1 MDKKLYTVKE
11 VCEKYSVTR
20 KTLFYYDR
28 INLIKPY
35 SRQGVQQHKMYT
47 EDELKLLDRV
57 LLLRKC
63 GLRIAEIVDFVRNSD
78 SARQKALLLKVLE
91 RLQKEMSD
99 KASRIDSL
107 KGFIAELN

>member
-11 VCEKYSVTR
+11 VCEKYSITR

-78 SARQKALLLKVLE
+78 TARQKALLLKVLE

-107 KGFIAELN
+107 KGLIAELN